1 MSFTFCN
8 ETKSQNKHNDL
19 HYIFQGHQSP
29 RLTPSTEPGTTPQPH
44 AQWQWHPPI
53 CSREHRLPS
62 EGQCKPGIGHWCLWN
77 KQTKKPISYT
87 HRSSRTVWTVLVLC
101 QEHSTFHHQ
110 QSPLEFFFFNE
121 KLTIQFQSQH
131 YYINNSEITR
141 IKKAITVV
149 ADIKKSLQKF
159 PFSLQNNLWNYFG
172 RRTFMAS
179 PCEGTY
185 P

>member
-19 HYIFQGHQSP
+19 HYIFQGHQPP
-29 RLTPSTEPGTTPQPH
+29 RLTPNTEPGTTPQPH

-77 KQTKKPISYT
+77 KQKNHFLHTQILKDCLNCISSMPRT
-87 HRSSRTVWTVLVLC
+87 LKFSSSTVSLRI
-101 QEHSTFHHQ
+101 
-110 QSPLEFFFFNE
+110 FFFFNE

-141 IKKAITVV
+141 IKKAVTVV
-149 ADIKKSLQKF
+149 AYIKKSLQKF
-159 PFSLQNNLWNYFG
+159 PYSLQNNLWNYFG
-172 RRTFMAS
+172 CRTCMAS
-179 PCEGTY
+179 PCESTY